1 MVYKNE
7 REKQMFDKLLNV
19 FAKNLGYTIVLV
31 VTIILFLYFS
41 EGLIEGLIAAVAAV
55 IAFAC
60 IMALYK
66 AYKATPAP
74 VKKTAPAK
82 KTATVKA
89 TKKTSAK
96 KK

>member
-1 MVYKNE
+1 
-7 REKQMFDKLLNV
+7 MFDKLLNV
-19 FAKNLGYTIVLV
+19 LAKNLGYTIVLI
-31 VTIILFLYFS
+31 VTVILFLYFS

-66 AYKATPAP
+66 AYKTTPAP
-74 VKKTAPAK
+74 AKKTAPAK
-82 KTATVKA
+82 KATTVKA
-89 TKKTSAK
+89 TKKTNTK